1 MSSDRLSQQ
10 LAFIIEID
18 KLKSILRQTLI
29 TDGSRRENSA
39 EHSWHLAVMAPLL
52 AEYAPEPVDVSRA
65 IRMLLVHDIVEID
78 AGDTDCYDADGYL
91 TKAAREQGAAE
102 RLFGLLPQEQE
113 REFRALWEEFEAG
126 ESAEARY
133 ANALDR
139 LQPMLLV
146 RHVTHREWSL
156 RATTREQVLQ
166 RMAPVEH
173 GAPGLWPIVTD
184 IIEEAFTTGRIG
196 RID

>member
-10 LAFIIEID
+10 IAFIIEID

-52 AEYAPEPVDVSRA
+52 AEYAPEPVNVERA

-78 AGDTDCYDADGYL
+78 AGDTFAYDTHGNES
-91 TKAAREQGAAE
+91 KAE
-102 RLFGLLPQEQE
+102 RELQAADRIFGLLPENQQ
-113 REFRALWEEFEAG
+113 REYRALWEEFEIRETAD
-126 ESAEARY
+126 SRF

-139 LQPMLLV
+139 LQPLLNNYRTQGGTWRIHKLNRTQVIKRMEPV
-146 RHVTHREWSL
+146 REFLPTVY
-156 RATTREQVLQ
+156 
-166 RMAPVEH
+166 
-173 GAPGLWPIVTD
+173 PIV
-184 IIEEAFTTGRIG
+184 EEYLSDACDRGWLEE
-196 RID
+196 